1 MARIMSD
8 HSPLP
13 PVEPDELPDLP
24 ANLAKAIEGKDS
36 GTTSTLLSIHRTRL
50 GMRRTGLADLR
61 SHLANERT
69 HLAYLRTAVSL
80 VGFGI
85 TLNRFSVFLQQQGT
99 VEKGQGG
106 PLLRSTENVGLGMV
120 ALGLVLAGWALYRFR
135 RVNQDIKSGHFR
147 EMDGAV
153 LTITV
158 LFLFFGGLTAL
169 WLTLV

>member
-1 MARIMSD
+1 M
-8 HSPLP
+8 HP
-13 PVEPDELPDLP
+13 PPDSAKPTADDLP
-24 ANLAKAIEGKDS
+24 GLPAELAEAIDGKDS
-36 GTTSTLLSIHRTRL
+36 ATTSTLLAIHRTRL
-50 GMRRTGLADLR
+50 GIHRTGLADLR

-120 ALGLVLAGWALYRFR
+120 VLGLALAGWALYRYH
-135 RVNQDIKSGHFR
+135 RVNQDIQRGVFHAK
-147 EMDGAV
+147 DGAV

-158 LFLFFGGLTAL
+158 LFLVFGGLTAL
-169 WLTLV
+169 WLTLM